1 MPPGPPPCQG
11 IADRVL
17 QLEQQYREAAARA
30 SAAIGVEAWTELAQA
45 GALLQQLDRARAELS
60 ACVKAYSTGL
70 TGRLVAIG
78 ASGGFAPGSQSAT
91 LWDLTGAGPVPVE
104 RVEIDSGEFGF
115 AGPLPASAAVSLAA
129 SLVDQPFLPGVDFR
143 SGLLPEPQSQP
154 MQIEIVVAPR
164 LTLSAQTLREWA
176 STYQSTP
183 QEIDAGGYLG
193 PLQAVIAALAL
204 TFTSEAVQ
212 VDVTGTVTR
221 ASEGPLALLVPP
233 SMPFAATIRFS
244 LAAAT
249 DPRGTELIAVALA
262 GQNAIVVDLPGL
274 QTVGEAILPLLTPF
288 VADQVRASLSASIN
302 RIVSAA
308 IARGF
313 ALESLPPTVQLSLR
327 SLTIAEHGITIE
339 PVVGAVGTTLS
350 TFQPTTLTTP

>member
-11 IADRVL
+11 IADLVL

-193 PLQAVIAALAL
+193 PLQAVIAAL
-204 TFTSEAVQ
+204 
-212 VDVTGTVTR
+212 R
-221 ASEGPLALLVPP
+221 
-233 SMPFAATIRFS
+233 
-244 LAAAT
+244 
-249 DPRGTELIAVALA
+249 
-262 GQNAIVVDLPGL
+262 
-274 QTVGEAILPLLTPF
+274 
-288 VADQVRASLSASIN
+288 
-302 RIVSAA
+302 
-308 IARGF
+308 
-313 ALESLPPTVQLSLR
+313 
-327 SLTIAEHGITIE
+327 
-339 PVVGAVGTTLS
+339 
-350 TFQPTTLTTP
+350 